1 VAELKAQKK
10 EMIAMILAGGQGTRL
25 KSITANIAK
34 PAVTFAGKYR
44 IIDFALSNCSNS
56 DIDTVGILT
65 QYEPLVLSNHIGI
78 GNSWDLEGGVKI
90 LPPYKR
96 KDGGGQFYKGT
107 ANAIYENIPF
117 IEAYDPEYVLI
128 LSGDHIYNMD
138 YEKML
143 KFHKKEN
150 ADVTISVLE
159 VPWEEASRFGIL
171 EIDDNKNVVEFQEKP
186 KNPKSNLASMGI
198 YIFNW
203 KLLREKLIE
212 DDLDINSVND
222 FGKNIM
228 PKLVSED
235 CIFSA
240 YEFEGY
246 WKDVGTVES
255 LWEANMDLLKGNQE
269 FDLYD
274 KRWRNYSV
282 NPNSP
287 PQYISQTGIV
297 ENSLLNEGCIIE
309 GAVKHSVISPDVK
322 VGENAIVE
330 DSIIMHG
337 AVVEPGAR
345 VYKTIVL
352 ENSIIKED
360 EMIGNLD
367 SENVG
372 VCEGYNGGV
381 INE

>member
-1 VAELKAQKK
+1 MKKQKK
-10 EMIAMILAGGQGTRL
+10 EIIAMILAGGQGTRL

-65 QYEPLVLSNHIGI
+65 QYEPLTLSDHIGI
-78 GNSWDLEGGVKI
+78 GTSWDLEGGVKI

-117 IEAYDPEYVLI
+117 IDNYDPEYVLV

-138 YEKML
+138 YSKML
-143 KFHKKEN
+143 DFHKAKN

-159 VPWEEASRFGIL
+159 VPWEEASRFGIMA
-171 EIDDNKNVVEFQEKP
+171 IDDENNVIEFQEKP
-186 KNPKSNLASMGI
+186 KEPKSNLASMGI
-198 YIFNW
+198 YLFNW
-203 KLLREKLIE
+203 KVLRDKLIE
-212 DDLDINSVND
+212 DENELNSSND

-228 PKLVSED
+228 PKLVKED
-235 CIFSA
+235 YKFSA
-240 YEFEGY
+240 YEFDGY

-255 LWEANMDLLKGNQE
+255 LWEANMDLLRE
-269 FDLYD
+269 DRAFDLYD
-274 KRWRNYSV
+274 AHWRNYSV

-287 PQYISQTGIV
+287 PQYVAATGVV
-297 ENSLLNEGCIIE
+297 ENSLLNEGCVIE
-309 GAVKHSVISPDVK
+309 GEVKKSVISPDVYVGPDAK
-322 VGENAIVE
+322 VEG
-330 DSIIMHG
+330 SIIMHG
-337 AVVEPGAR
+337 AKIEDGAE

-352 ENSIIKED
+352 EGAIVRSGEV
-360 EMIGNLD
+360 IGDRDDNYID
-367 SENVG
+367 VF
-372 VCEGYNGGV
+372 EGNFGGGC
-381 INE
+381 NE

>member
-1 VAELKAQKK
+1 MKAQKK

-117 IEAYDPEYVLI
+117 IEDYDPEYVLI

-171 EIDDNKNVVEFQEKP
+171 AIDDNKNVVEFQEKP

>member
-1 VAELKAQKK
+1 MKAQKK

-171 EIDDNKNVVEFQEKP
+171 AIDDNKNVVEFQEKP
-186 KNPKSNLASMGI
+186 KEPKSNLASMGI

>member
-1 VAELKAQKK
+1 MKAQKK

>member
-1 VAELKAQKK
+1 LKAQKK

>member
-1 VAELKAQKK
+1 MKAQKK

-171 EIDDNKNVVEFQEKP
+171 AIDDNKNVVEFQEKP

-322 VGENAIVE
+322 VGENAIVK

>member
-1 VAELKAQKK
+1 MKAQKK

-171 EIDDNKNVVEFQEKP
+171 AIDDNKNVVEFQEKP

-360 EMIGNLD
+360 EMVGNLD

-372 VCEGYNGGV
+372 VCEGFNGGV